1 MIVTAKIIG
10 YDGKNMVVI
19 PDASIDKELIQKQI
33 NRVEIRLN
41 DGRTITAE
49 QRKKAYATI
58 RDISDYSGH
67 APEFLKEWFKYE
79 YIIKTGGK
87 YFSLSDCSVTVA
99 RQYINVL
106 IDFCLH
112 YGVPLYEPM
121 TNRTDDIDAYL
132 YMCLYYRKCAV
143 CGRAADVHHVTGS
156 KIGMGADIDKAHH
169 VGREAIALC
178 RTHHNEAHSREKE
191 FFEENHIYGIKLDET
206 LCERLNLRK

>member
-33 NRVEIRLN
+33 NRVEICLN

-156 KIGMGADIDKAHH
+156 KIGMGADRDKAHH

>member
-19 PDASIDKELIQKQI
+19 PDASIDRELIQKQI
-33 NRVEIRLN
+33 SRVEIRLN

-112 YGVPLYEPM
+112 YGVPVYEPM
-121 TNRTDDIDAYL
+121 TDRTDDIDAYL

-156 KIGMGADIDKAHH
+156 KIGMGADRDKAHH
-169 VGREAIALC
+169 VGREAIAPC

>member
-112 YGVPLYEPM
+112 YGVPVYEPM
-121 TNRTDDIDAYL
+121 TDRTDDIDAYL

-156 KIGMGADIDKAHH
+156 KLGMGADRDKAHQ

>member
-1 MIVTAKIIG
+1 MESLGTIFKVVGSTALISAEINPEVIKKQNITKCLVT
-10 YDGKNMVVI
+10 
-19 PDASIDKELIQKQI
+19 
-33 NRVEIRLN
+33 LN

-79 YIIKTGGK
+79 YIIKTGGE

-112 YGVPLYEPM
+112 YGVPVYEPM

-156 KIGMGADIDKAHH
+156 KIGMGADRDKAHH
-169 VGREAIALC
+169 AGREAIALC
-178 RTHHNEAHSREKE
+178 RTHHNEAHSRERE

>member
-33 NRVEIRLN
+33 NRVEICLN

-156 KIGMGADIDKAHH
+156 KIGMGADRDKAHH

-191 FFEENHIYGIKLDET
+191 FFEENHIYGIKLDEI

>member
-19 PDASIDKELIQKQI
+19 PDASIDRELIQKQI

-79 YIIKTGGK
+79 YIIKTGGE

-112 YGVPLYEPM
+112 YGVPVYEPM
-121 TNRTDDIDAYL
+121 TDRTDDIDAYL

-156 KIGMGADIDKAHH
+156 KLGMGADRDKAHQ

-206 LCERLNLRK
+206 LCERLKLRK

>member
-49 QRKKAYATI
+49 QRKKAYVTI

-156 KIGMGADIDKAHH
+156 KIGMGADRDKAHH

-191 FFEENHIYGIKLDET
+191 FFEENHIYGIKLDEI

>member
-19 PDASIDKELIQKQI
+19 PDASIEKELIQKQI

-67 APEFLKEWFKYE
+67 APEFLKEWLKYE

-156 KIGMGADIDKAHH
+156 KIGMGADRDKAHH
-169 VGREAIALC
+169 VGREGIALC

>member
-41 DGRTITAE
+41 DGRTISAE

-156 KIGMGADIDKAHH
+156 KIGMGADRDKAHH

-191 FFEENHIYGIKLDET
+191 FFEENHIYGIKLDEI

>member
-1 MIVTAKIIG
+1 MIVTAKVIG

-19 PDASIDKELIQKQI
+19 PDAPIDKELIQKQI

-156 KIGMGADIDKAHH
+156 KIGMGADRDKAHH

-191 FFEENHIYGIKLDET
+191 FFEKNHIYGIKLDEI

>member
-1 MIVTAKIIG
+1 MIVTAKIVG

-156 KIGMGADIDKAHH
+156 KIGIGADRDKAHH

-191 FFEENHIYGIKLDET
+191 FFEENHIYGIKLDEI

>member
-19 PDASIDKELIQKQI
+19 PDASIDKGLIQKQI

-156 KIGMGADIDKAHH
+156 KIGMGADRDKAHH

-191 FFEENHIYGIKLDET
+191 FFEENHIYGIKLDEI